1 MNDVKTFHLLDV
13 LYDRVIASMGL
24 LKVLEKRK
32 ISPDILED
40 PEALFLYIRDK
51 APDSIKKDRVLDV
64 LSSFINL
71 RQNLEDL

>member
-1 MNDVKTFHLLDV
+1 MNDVKSFYLLDV
-13 LYDRVIASMGL
+13 LYDRVIANMGL
-24 LKVLEKRK
+24 LKLLEKRK
-32 ISPDILED
+32 ISSDIIED

-51 APDSIKKDRVLDV
+51 APDSVKKDRIMDV